1 LILAFLG
8 LLAVI
13 ALLVLIVSRRASPL
27 VALIA
32 VPVAAALAGG
42 FGLATAQFIVSGVQ
56 QIAPVAAMFVF
67 AILYFGVIT
76 DAGTLEPLIAAI
88 IRAAGARPTYV
99 VVGSALLALLV
110 HLDGSGA
117 VTFLVAVPAMLP
129 LYDRLGI
136 DRRVLACVVSL
147 AAGVNFLPWTG
158 PMIRAS
164 AALHIPVTE
173 LFRPLVPVQAVG
185 LVFAFTVAWILG
197 RRAER
202 GQTGVRPGSDHR
214 TRASAQ
220 EDGGKKWSD
229 PGLTPVEA
237 PSDPALRRPR
247 LVWVNALITI
257 AIIAVMIAGIVDPA
271 VMFMLGTA
279 VALTINY
286 PDPAQQRQRIDAH
299 ANAALMMAAIL
310 LAAGAFTGIMKES
323 GMLTAM
329 ANAAVGAIPPRLAPH
344 IPVAL
349 AIVSMPLSLLFD
361 PDSFYLGVLPV
372 IAQVAGHH
380 GVPAAHVGQAALLG
394 QMTTGF
400 PVSPLTPATFLVVGL
415 TGIELGEHQRFTG
428 PLLFAATLVMTAAA
442 VAFGVFAL

>member
-1 LILAFLG
+1 MLAFLG
-8 LLAVI
+8 LLTI
-13 ALLVLIVSRRASPL
+13 TALLVLIVSRLASPL

-32 VPVAAALAGG
+32 VPVIAALLGG
-42 FGLATAQFIVSGVQ
+42 FGFATATFVVSGIQ
-56 QIAPVAAMFVF
+56 QIGPVAAMFVF

-76 DAGTLEPLIAAI
+76 DAGTLEPLI
-88 IRAAGARPTYV
+88 RAVLRVAGARPTRV

-117 VTFLVAVPAMLP
+117 VTFLVTVPAMLP
-129 LYDRLGI
+129 LYDRLRI

-164 AALHIPVTE
+164 ASLHIPVTE
-173 LFRPLVPVQAVG
+173 LFRPLVPVQGVG
-185 LVFAFTVAWILG
+185 LVFVFTVAWLLG
-197 RRAER
+197 RREER
-202 GQTGVRPGSDHR
+202 RHADQQR
-214 TRASAQ
+214 Q
-220 EDGGKKWSD
+220 YD
-229 PGLTPVEA
+229 PGLTPVERA
-237 PSDPALRRPR
+237 VEPSLWRPR
-247 LVWVNALITI
+247 LVWVNALITVGI
-257 AIIAVMIAGIVDPA
+257 MALMITGTADPA
-271 VMFMLGTA
+271 VIFMIGTA
-279 VALTINY
+279 VVLTINY

-299 ANAALMMAAIL
+299 AKAALMMAAIL

-323 GMLTAM
+323 GMLAAM
-329 ANAAVGAIPPRLAPH
+329 ANAAVGAVPPRLAPH

-349 AIVSMPLSLLFD
+349 AVASMPLSLLFD

-372 IAQVAGHH
+372 IAELAGHF